1 VYKHAFEVVR
11 MDGKKRRYILAFPN
25 EREMADWQTLIE
37 QLISR
42 QQSKVKRQSDA
53 RAAAHS
59 EVHFPH
65 TTHRKHPTNNVIRVH
80 SGGSTASGTPETSG
94 AAKGTEAGMRRHQ

>member
-65 TTHRKHPTNNVIRVH
+65 TTHRKHPTNNVMTQCSRPLRRKH
-80 SGGSTASGTPETSG
+80 SKRHTGDE
-94 AAKGTEAGMRRHQ
+94 RRSKRH